1 MHAEC
6 RIIPDRALFLYAN
19 TAARSISSAMQA
31 CRISLGISACSAIE
45 ISTST
50 FLIKFLIIFSAAADD
65 KWQAA
70 ANAKKSFLRKLLFLP
85 FNAKAVSSV
94 SVDTMFTG
102 SMSYAGDNIN
112 SCEPG
117 AVSSNEKFY
126 KCISEFPTRK
136 EKTMR
141 IKNSAIS
148 NPFCEDH
155 RSMTLAHRS

>member
-1 MHAEC
+1 MSNAELYP
-6 RIIPDRALFLYAN
+6 IGPSLLYAN

-50 FLIKFLIIFSAAADD
+50 FLIKFSIIFSAAADD

-102 SMSYAGDNIN
+102 SMSYAGDNIIPVSRGQFQAMKN
-112 SCEPG
+112 FSNAYRNFPPEKKKQCE
-117 AVSSNEKFY
+117 
-126 KCISEFPTRK
+126 
-136 EKTMR
+136 
-141 IKNSAIS
+141 
-148 NPFCEDH
+148 
-155 RSMTLAHRS
+155 

>member
-1 MHAEC
+1 MHVEC
-6 RIIPDRALFLYAN
+6 RIIPDRAFF
-19 TAARSISSAMQA
+19 
-31 CRISLGISACSAIE
+31 SLCKYSGAFYQQCNAGLPNIIGNFSMFGNR

-50 FLIKFLIIFSAAADD
+50 FLIKFSIIFSAAADE

-117 AVSSNEKFY
+117 AVSSNENFSNAY
-126 KCISEFPTRK
+126 RNFPP
-136 EKTMR
+136 EK
-141 IKNSAIS
+141 KKQ
-148 NPFCEDH
+148 CE
-155 RSMTLAHRS
+155 